1 MVPVMKIHDL
11 LESNPD
17 YLNFKGS
24 SQKRK
29 LKKEMKREIERFK
42 KMDHRDPKAYPED
55 WTADQKYKVELAKK
69 GKKLP
74 TSKYTDKFK
83 KMYGESLNENLED
96 YRLSALRTIKNQ
108 SKVIADLA
116 SDALGNPVSHIKPIG
131 SVTSKSKFT
140 ENSDIDIGIYLSK
153 TADTVDEKLSHT
165 VQSYFVR
172 WPIGDLGVLN
182 TLVFV
187 DSIKEDVSVALKN
200 KAEKT
205 GIPVSILRK
214 VFNRGMAAWRTGHRP
229 GVAQVQWAMGRVNSF
244 LVGGPARKADKDL
257 WDARE
262 KGA

>member
-1 MVPVMKIHDL
+1 MVLAMKIQDL

-55 WTADQKYKVELAKK
+55 WTADQKYKAELAKK

-74 TSKYTDKFK
+74 TSKHTDKFK
-83 KMYGESLNENLED
+83 KMYGESLN
-96 YRLSALRTIKNQ
+96 
-108 SKVIADLA
+108 
-116 SDALGNPVSHIKPIG
+116 
-131 SVTSKSKFT
+131 
-140 ENSDIDIGIYLSK
+140 
-153 TADTVDEKLSHT
+153 
-165 VQSYFVR
+165 
-172 WPIGDLGVLN
+172 
-182 TLVFV
+182 
-187 DSIKEDVSVALKN
+187 EDVSVALKN

-257 WDARE
+257 WDARK